1 MFGPTTWIC
10 LPGNGWKERSPW
22 MSQSSAR
29 WLGGDPPTSLLLEWT
44 KVHGEDPGQAH
55 ISPKAPSGPLS
66 LAASAVTLCLAH
78 SRHRTVAPLE
88 SKNKQM
94 AAS

>member
-1 MFGPTTWIC
+1 MDQRLGFAYLETAGRSGVLGCHRARPDGWEGTHP
-10 LPGNGWKERSPW
+10 LPSYWNGQRFMEK
-22 MSQSSAR
+22 
-29 WLGGDPPTSLLLEWT
+29 T
-44 KVHGEDPGQAH
+44 PGQAH
-55 ISPKAPSGPLS
+55 ISPEAPSGPLS

-78 SRHRTVAPLE
+78 SRHRMVAPLE